1 MNRIFLASFSYLV
14 CTFAHAQIPAVL
26 EKALRAH
33 QLPVQNISLLVQ
45 SLSGEPPI
53 ASHRADAAMNPA
65 SVMKL
70 VTTFSALSLL
80 GPDYRWHTS
89 AHLIGSLQGD
99 VLFGDLGL
107 RGGGDPKLVVEDL
120 TEWIATMRRAGLRD
134 IRGDLVIDES
144 YFENMAPSMEVFDN
158 DQSQPYNVRPYP
170 LMMNFK
176 ATKFTISGQP
186 GEAASIG
193 LDPPLAD
200 VNVVNQIK
208 VLNGP
213 CKYGVNGLNIHDNG
227 PMSLV
232 VSGSYSG
239 KCGEQATYAAVL
251 EHKAFVYSFFKAAWL
266 ASGGLISGT
275 VRIGRVDK
283 SRVFSDW
290 RSPRTLGDIVKDVN
304 KFSNNVMARH
314 LLLQI
319 AAEKQ
324 KQMARVED
332 GRQIIAQFLSAR
344 GVSMPEL
351 VLENGSG
358 LSRVE
363 RISAKSLAALLIHAA
378 STPVAQ
384 LYQESMPIVGID
396 GTMARRLMDHPIAGN
411 AWVKTGSLNQVSSI
425 AGYVTAR
432 SGKRYAIALIA
443 NGPGSNGMRAVQDQ
457 LLIWVYQNG

>member
-1 MNRIFLASFSYLV
+1 
-14 CTFAHAQIPAVL
+14 
-26 EKALRAH
+26 
-33 QLPVQNISLLVQ
+33 
-45 SLSGEPPI
+45 
-53 ASHRADAAMNPA
+53 
-65 SVMKL
+65 
-70 VTTFSALSLL
+70 
-80 GPDYRWHTS
+80 
-89 AHLIGSLQGD
+89 
-99 VLFGDLGL
+99 
-107 RGGGDPKLVVEDL
+107 
-120 TEWIATMRRAGLRD
+120 
-134 IRGDLVIDES
+134 
-144 YFENMAPSMEVFDN
+144 
-158 DQSQPYNVRPYP
+158 
-170 LMMNFK
+170 
-176 ATKFTISGQP
+176 
-186 GEAASIG
+186 
-193 LDPPLAD
+193 
-200 VNVVNQIK
+200 
-208 VLNGP
+208 
-213 CKYGVNGLNIHDNG
+213 
-227 PMSLV
+227 
-232 VSGSYSG
+232 
-239 KCGEQATYAAVL
+239 
-251 EHKAFVYSFFKAAWL
+251 
-266 ASGGLISGT
+266 
-275 VRIGRVDK
+275 
-283 SRVFSDW
+283 
-290 RSPRTLGDIVKDVN
+290 
-304 KFSNNVMARH
+304 
-314 LLLQI
+314 LQI